1 MNEKENRFEI
11 SKFVENFLDIF
22 SPHEVNKLNECIKSL
37 NKKQKKKSYKKFKKQ
52 KEKVYNEMSSLDL
65 DEFLSNIKKDFL
77 NIIDSKNDESISEF
91 NKIQALLSFES
102 SNIGIEPVRN
112 KLINGDD
119 QSEGELN

>member
-11 SKFVENFLDIF
+11 SKFVENFLDIY